1 MKSSEDGLGDDELL
15 NDGQYLVKQALSRH
29 PYSASAVIVFVC
41 SALVGRRRF
50 HYALLVGMTLIVVLD
65 ILKQKRK
72 KKN

>member
-41 SALVGRRRF
+41 SALVWEGGDSIML
-50 HYALLVGMTLIVVLD
+50 Y
-65 ILKQKRK
+65 
-72 KKN
+72 